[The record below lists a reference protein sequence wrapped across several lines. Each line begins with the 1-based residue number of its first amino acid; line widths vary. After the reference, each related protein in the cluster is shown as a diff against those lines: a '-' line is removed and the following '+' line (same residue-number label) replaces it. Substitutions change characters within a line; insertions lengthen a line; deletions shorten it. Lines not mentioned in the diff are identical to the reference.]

1 MATWSDLAGYVRSNY
16 KIADE
21 NSRMIKMVFETGN
34 LRSQLVFLWRQSLM
48 DGGEEW
54 VQIESPIA
62 EVGSLNPRQVL
73 EEVGNV
79 VCGGAA
85 VVDGHVVLRHAV
97 PLLNL
102 NVNEFER
109 PLILVTSTADHLEH
123 KLVGSDKY

>member
-1 MATWSDLAGYVRSNY
+1 
-16 KIADE
+16 
-21 NSRMIKMVFETGN
+21 
-34 LRSQLVFLWRQSLM
+34 
-48 DGGEEW
+48 

-62 EVGSLNPRQVL
+62 EIGALNPRQVL